1 MFMPTAKKLV
11 LRKTEIKTPPLSTA
25 ARVEIGQLLRRLLQ
39 GEMLPMPQS
48 RPMPSIA
55 PRVHELRVNDQ
66 DQTWRL
72 IYRIDPDAIVVV
84 ELFSKKT
91 PMTPLP
97 TLERCQKRLKTY
109 QADKETI

>member
-1 MFMPTAKKLV
+1 
-11 LRKTEIKTPPLSTA
+11 
-25 ARVEIGQLLRRLLQ
+25 
-39 GEMLPMPQS
+39 
-48 RPMPSIA
+48 MPSIA

-91 PMTPLP
+91 PATPLP
-97 TLERCQKRLKTY
+97 TIERRQKRLKTY
-109 QADKETI
+109 DADKETIR